1 MKKRRLLKTFLFVSV
16 LIILVNMVSNL
27 LTPKWYFSP
36 GISEGETNRFQSFY
50 KQPKNSLD
58 YLVLGASHSLYS
70 INPMQIYAQTGFT
83 GYVLGSTTQSIDLS
97 YYWLKESCKYQAP
110 KYVFFDISSLLYNDH
125 DNNRDP
131 KVAASKA
138 LIYMRPSL
146 LKLQAAFECSNES
159 ITPLEIIFPLFQFH
173 SRWNVLNEEDFSSLN
188 NNKYV
193 MRGAYISFDTKMN
206 TYKSAYNF
214 NYPVNYEYAES
225 GNKMSSYKVTVS
237 SKVIEYFEKML
248 FLCKE
253 KGITLIP
260 IKYPTL
266 NWDENRTNAVSAFL
280 EKYNMSFIN
289 ISSGDDVGIDW
300 KTDTCDSGNHTN
312 YYGST
317 KVSKYIASYLTNLR
331 TLNDRRG
338 EGTYSNWDADLKVYQ
353 TWEQKQLLNEKQKVI
368 NYFQALN
375 NNKEDICIVISVR
388 DEACD
393 NWNSDF
399 QVMTEK
405 LGLKSDFYDNSQ
417 NSYIAVLDGGTP
429 IFEKWESAP
438 VTFNTTLKSNSG
450 LDISLLIKSGGY
462 TYGDTSSIKVNG
474 TEYSLNLRGFN
485 IVAIDKQTGKVLS
498 SSAVDTHDKALTLNH
513 ASFLKENYLYND
525 YITGSKPIADGIY
538 LIAPVNNGDYLFD
551 ISGNTKETGV
561 NLVKWSAIGDI
572 QQQFY
577 IQYVGD
583 GLYTIKNQYSN
594 KYLTVSYNGTSEG
607 TNVIQENYT
616 GLSTQKWYIIE
627 NSDSS
632 LTIMSHY
639 NKLIMDV
646 SGAILEPGTNIQ
658 LWEKLNEP
666 WQKFSMQKID

>member
-1 MKKRRLLKTFLFVSV
+1 MKKRSLLRTFLFVSL
-16 LIILVNMVSNL
+16 LIILVYMVSNL

-36 GISEGETNRFQSFY
+36 STSEGETDRFQSFY

-58 YLVLGASHSLYS
+58 YVVLGASHSLYS

-159 ITPLEIIFPLFQFH
+159 VTPLEIIFPLFQFH
-173 SRWNVLNEEDFSSLN
+173 SRWNDLKKEDFSSLN
-188 NNKYV
+188 NNYV
-193 MRGAYISFDTKMN
+193 MRGAYISFNTKMN
-206 TYKSAYNF
+206 TYKNAYNL
-214 NYPVNYEYAES
+214 NYPVIYEYAKS
-225 GNKMSSYKVTVS
+225 GNKVS
-237 SKVIEYFEKML
+237 SHDVTITSRAIEYFEKML

-253 KGITLIP
+253 KDITLIP
-260 IKYPTL
+260 IKCPTL
-266 NWDENRTNAVSAFL
+266 NWDINKTDVVTAYL

-300 KTDTCDSGNHTN
+300 MTDTCDSGNHTN

-317 KVSKYIASYLTNLR
+317 KVSKYIASYLSNLK
-331 TLNDRRG
+331 TLNDHRG
-338 EGTYSNWDADLKVYQ
+338 ESLYSTWDADLKVYQ
-353 TWEQKQLLNEKQKVI
+353 IWEQKQLLNERQKVI

-375 NNKEDICIVISVR
+375 KNKEDICIVISVK

-399 QVMTEK
+399 QVMIEK
-405 LGLKSDFYDNSQ
+405 LGLKSDFYNNSQ
-417 NSYIAVLDGGTP
+417 NSYIAVLDEGTP
-429 IFEKWESAP
+429 IFEEWESAP
-438 VTFNTTLKSNSG
+438 IIFNTTLKSTSG
-450 LDISLLIKSGGY
+450 FNISLLVKSGGY

-474 TEYSLNLRGFN
+474 TEYSLNSRGIN

-498 SSAVDTHDKALTLNH
+498 SSSVDTHNEKLALNLEP
-513 ASFLKENYLYND
+513 SFKGNYLYND
-525 YITGSKPIADGIY
+525 YMTGSQPIADGIY
-538 LIAPVNNGDYLFD
+538 LITPIINNNCLLD
-551 ISGNTKETGV
+551 ISGGSKASGA
-561 NLVKWSAIGDI
+561 NLALWNATRDLP
-572 QQQFY
+572 QQFDF
-577 IQYVGD
+577 QYVGD
-583 GLYTIKNQYSN
+583 GLYTIRALCSN
-594 KYLTVSYNGTSEG
+594 NYLTVDYNGNALGS
-607 TNVIQENYT
+607 NIVQENYT
-616 GLSTQKWYIIE
+616 GLSIQKWYILE
-627 NSDSS
+627 NNDSS
-632 LTIMSHY
+632 FTLMSHY
-639 NKLIMDV
+639 NKLVMDV
-646 SGAILEPGTNIQ
+646 SGTVAEPAINIQ

-666 WQKFSMQKID
+666 WQKFKFIKL